1 MSIEK
6 QAFRY
11 TSVPVFFSFLCMGFG
26 DAVGP
31 FVGLAKEE
39 FQLSN
44 FMAGLIA
51 FFGFI
56 MFGLLSIPMSIYQ
69 DKKSK
74 KFILFLGLIIA
85 FIGLIIPVIG
95 GLNSL
100 GLLLITVLLLGTG
113 ATILQVAGNP
123 IMRDVSPEGKY
134 SQNLSLGQFVK
145 AIGSLSGAVIPPI
158 AVAYFDKDW
167 KILFP
172 IYSSIILITIIL
184 LSLSKIKEKKY
195 EDTVPASM
203 KSCFQLLFKNRYVL
217 MMVSGIFLYVGAEVS
232 VSQGVPL
239 YFEEQFGI
247 NISEKGL
254 LGTGIFFT
262 FLMIGRF
269 LGGVILNWVSPK
281 KFLIATAI
289 TGILG
294 VLGLFSGIQAIAI
307 TAVVI
312 MGLGFANV
320 FPLIFSITVDKIPQR
335 TNELSGLMVTA
346 IVGGAIVPLLMNGIA
361 DISSVLVGFVIP
373 LCCLVYVLYVGLKNL
388 ISV

>member
-1 MSIEK
+1 
-6 QAFRY
+6 
-11 TSVPVFFSFLCMGFG
+11 
-26 DAVGP
+26 
-31 FVGLAKEE
+31 
-39 FQLSN
+39 
-44 FMAGLIA
+44 
-51 FFGFI
+51 
-56 MFGLLSIPMSIYQ
+56 
-69 DKKSK
+69 
-74 KFILFLGLIIA
+74 
-85 FIGLIIPVIG
+85 
-95 GLNSL
+95 
-100 GLLLITVLLLGTG
+100 
-113 ATILQVAGNP
+113 
-123 IMRDVSPEGKY
+123 
-134 SQNLSLGQFVK
+134 
-145 AIGSLSGAVIPPI
+145 
-158 AVAYFDKDW
+158 
-167 KILFP
+167 
-172 IYSSIILITIIL
+172 
-184 LSLSKIKEKKY
+184 
-195 EDTVPASM
+195 
-203 KSCFQLLFKNRYVL
+203 